1 MYPPEIRPVVEL
13 FSASQEDEN
22 DVYTVNPGREFSVT
36 CQSTGEFSGQVQ
48 WLQANGSPVPVIGIA
63 TK

>member
-1 MYPPEIRPVVEL
+1 MYPPGIRPVVEL

-36 CQSTGEFSGQVQ
+36 CQSTGNFSSEVQ
-48 WLQANGSPVPVIGIA
+48 WLQATGSPVPVIGIA